1 MRTWSYIENICTMIV
16 ITAIILG
23 IYAMGGGLWG
33 MWAFVL
39 LFNINYPSKS

>member
-1 MRTWSYIENICTMIV
+1 MRTWSYIENICTMAL

-33 MWAFVL
+33 MWAFIL
-39 LFNINYPSKS
+39 LLNLNCPAKK